1 MTKERKQF
9 LYFTIIHLT
18 ALTLVLFSNGCATAN
33 RSAGL
38 GGAIGAGTG
47 AILGGIADPGK
58 DGEYRTRNV
67 MVGTMLGGMAGMI
80 TGSVIHKQTEE
91 QKREAFIKGRA
102 SSPPQQAGVMPSL
115 SQAKVRTE
123 WVESRVTG
131 NRFIEGHFEY
141 VIEEPSRWDQS
152 R

>member
-1 MTKERKQF
+1 MSKERKQF
-9 LYFTIIHLT
+9 LYFTVIHLT
-18 ALTLVLFSNGCATAN
+18 ALILMMLSSGCATQN
-33 RSAGL
+33 KSVGL

-47 AILGGIADPGK
+47 AMLGGIAESGK

-67 MVGTMLGGMAGMI
+67 IVGATLGGMAGMI
-80 TGSVIHKQTEE
+80 TGSVLHKEMDE
-91 QKREAFIKGRA
+91 QKREAYLKGRA
-102 SSPPQQAGVMPSL
+102 SSPAPQAGVMPSI

-123 WVESRVTG
+123 WIESRVSG

-141 VIEEPSRWDQS
+141 VIEEPSRWDA